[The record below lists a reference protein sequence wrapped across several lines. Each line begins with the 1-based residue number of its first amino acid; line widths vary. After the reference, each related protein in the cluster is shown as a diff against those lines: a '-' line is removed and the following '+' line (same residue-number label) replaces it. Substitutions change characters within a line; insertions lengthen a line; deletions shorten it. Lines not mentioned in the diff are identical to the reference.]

1 MDFQFSTQTN
11 SRTIELVTVQKDLI
25 PGLEVHFKPI

>member
-11 SRTIELVTVQKDLI
+11 SRTIELVRVQKDLI